1 MYQEGGVGDGVL
13 HLIDHLID
21 YRELLLGHGLVVRQ
35 GVDNGGKAGNET
47 AVEVT
52 NPQQSLDVQLGH

>member
-13 HLIDHLID
+13 HLIGDV
-21 YRELLLGHGLVVRQ
+21 ELLLGHGLVVRQ
-35 GVDNGGKAGNET
+35 GVENGGEAGNET

-52 NPQQSLDVQLGH
+52 HPQQSLDVQLGH